1 MPYCIA
7 FGCKNRSED
16 YHRGISFFRLPLKN
30 QQLLKQ
36 WLIKLQLKDPPLKE
50 TSRICSE
57 HFTDDCFERDLKAE
71 LMPGSKSKCSL
82 KVNAVPTV
90 FTYRKQ
96 AEPRPT
102 SVQRLKTKEDKE
114 VCKLKQQEHVHKY
127 YAHNIISIYV

>member
-16 YHRGISFFRLPLKN
+16 YHCDISFFRLPLKN

-57 HFTDDCFERDLKAE
+57 HFTEDCFERDLKAE
-71 LMPGSKSKCSL
+71 LMPGTKSKRTL
-82 KVNAVPTV
+82 KVDAVPTV
-90 FTYRKQ
+90 FTYLKQ
-96 AEPRPT
+96 AESRPT
-102 SVQRLKTKEDKE
+102 SVRRLKTKENKE
-114 VCKLKQQEHVHKY
+114 VCKLKQLNLCYEGTY
-127 YAHNIISIYV
+127 T